1 MAHYHEKR
9 TWTLYDN
16 HHNPI
21 GLVCEKC
28 EASVMRQA
36 KSRDVAAIAFFRNN
50 GTMAGTRKPWKY
62 ILGDKIET
70 PRAWLADAYGIKSA
84 KFVGNH
90 ISTISFKINEKIHKI
105 EFFYLTQTYYLTSG
119 DNLNIITSKDTGE
132 FMISLGYY
140 MARNYEP
147 I

>member
-1 MAHYHEKR
+1 MTHYHKSR

-16 HHNPI
+16 CHNPVA
-21 GLVCEKC
+21 LVCEEC
-28 EASVMRQA
+28 EVTVMHSNRH
-36 KSRDVAAIAFFRNN
+36 RDIRGISLYNRGKTEVR
-50 GTMAGTRKPWKY
+50 TRKPWRP

-70 PRAWLADAYGIKSA
+70 PRVWLANAYGIKSA

-90 ISTISFKINEKIHKI
+90 IYSLVFKINEKTHKI
-105 EFFYLTQTYYLTSG
+105 DFCHLTQTYYLTSG
-119 DNLNIITSKDTGE
+119 NNTNIITSKDTGE